1 MTHRGFMNKR
11 SNSVSRSDYVL
22 VTRCRKEY
30 EYHHILCKHNI
41 WARLPYGVLTGHVN
55 LLLAL
60 FMREAFG
67 FGSPWQVLSR
77 VGVRGSLFYEG
88 APVGLL
94 FVRAMGSSIGF
105 DILRTRLKSVTAPVR
120 PNRFCQESL
129 ISSEFEQ
136 IELFRA
142 HHHAHDQSDLRVH
155 DHVLTYDE
163 VTILT
168 TFSFVWSRRRRLNFK
183 YSCPPR
189 QCFKLC
195 LYKLNIIIKLLN

>member
-77 VGVRGSLFYEG
+77 VGVRGSSFYKG

-105 DILRTRLKSVTAPVR
+105 DILTTEHGWNRSPRPFGQIDFVRSHWSVPSSSRSSCSELIIMLMISLTCAFMITFLRTTK
-120 PNRFCQESL
+120 
-129 ISSEFEQ
+129 
-136 IELFRA
+136 
-142 HHHAHDQSDLRVH
+142 
-155 DHVLTYDE
+155 
-163 VTILT
+163 
-168 TFSFVWSRRRRLNFK
+168 
-183 YSCPPR
+183 
-189 QCFKLC
+189 
-195 LYKLNIIIKLLN
+195 